1 MRDDHLYLATP
12 PAGCR
17 VDPVQRLRRE
27 TAHPDGLS
35 ASATEGTGAGTS
47 LVGGAIRIGSP
58 ILFPECES
66 IRTTVPSSLCVTKTE
81 SAVAVSPLGFAPTLI
96 GLPTGRSERG
106 SSRTT
111 LPPSW
116 SANQTLPPVTTIPIG
131 TAHVS
136 PFDRVRRRVDPQ
148 HFPGVGGRHPEVAVA
163 GGQRQRA
170 AGREWK
176 GGRDWLERP
185 RVDPQQ
191 RPGPCFE
198 GPQVAAPEDG
208 LIDGR
213 VEPATGPARRRSAN
227 REQPARRART
237 WCWTEAISR
246 SPPTRDR

>member
-1 MRDDHLYLATP
+1 MSSR
-12 PAGCR
+12 C
-17 VDPVQRLRRE
+17 E
-27 TAHPDGLS
+27 LS
-35 ASATEGTGAGTS
+35 VFDAKLLTQTDCPASATEGTARLWS
-47 LVGGAIRIGSP
+47 AGAIRIGSP
-58 ILFPECES
+58 ILFPECKS
-66 IRTTVPSSLCVTKTE
+66 IRTTVPSSLSETNTE
-81 SAVAVSPLGFAPTLI
+81 SAVAISPLGLAPTRI
-96 GLPTGRSERG
+96 GWPTVGGARIEPDDLCRVVVG
-106 SSRTT
+106 E
-111 LPPSW
+111 PDA
-116 SANQTLPPVTTIPIG
+116 SAG
-131 TAHVS
+131 DDDSDRDAAHVS

-213 VEPATGPARRRSAN
+213 VEPATGQHGAAPPIETASSAS
-227 REQPARRART
+227 PDL
-237 WCWTEAISR
+237 CWTGR
-246 SPPTRDR
+246 